1 MDHLRTHRWLSLS
14 ALLLGAAACSTT
26 PPPPPQAEYGEPA
39 VVEGPL
45 PYLGVHGLG
54 IDPRGRLLAGSVVGQ
69 SLSLVDR
76 ESGAVR
82 PFVGPPAGMADD
94 VAFGPDGEVAW
105 TAYLVGELRIRNAAG
120 EIRTV
125 ASGLPGLNS
134 LAYTEDGRLFATQVF
149 MGDALYE
156 IDRGGE
162 QPPRKII
169 EGMGGLN
176 GFEFGPDGH
185 LYGPLWFKG
194 EVVRVNVESGEMDTV
209 ADGFR
214 IPAAVNF
221 DGQGRLYVVDS
232 ATGELLRLRP
242 DSGEKVRVA
251 RLKPSLD
258 NLAIDKQA
266 GLLYVSNMAD
276 NSIQEVDLAD
286 GRVRDLVRTR
296 LAAPSGLAMV
306 GDQLHIADT
315 FAYRVMDTG
324 SGDIREV
331 GRMWA
336 SHLEYP
342 LNAWADEHVVVLTSW
357 ATGTVQVFDRAS
369 GEMTHGFHDFQAP
382 HDAVQLADGSLLVA
396 ELATGRLLRVSGEQ
410 GEQREAVV
418 VALAGPAG
426 MAFNADRST
435 LFVTTAGGSVWAVN
449 PADWSRLAATV
460 AAAAWTRRRVRD
472 GLAMPEG
479 ISVSAAGKLLVMEV
493 GKQRLLEIDPVDGA
507 TRTLAED
514 LPVGLPAL
522 EGLPPTGVF
531 NDVVEAANG
540 DLFFTADRDAGL
552 YRLPRR

>member
-258 NLAIDKQA
+258 NLAIDKKA

-342 LNAWADEHVVVLTSW
+342 LNAWADEHVVVLSSW
-357 ATGTVQVFDRAS
+357 ATGTVQVFDRVS

-410 GEQREAVV
+410 GDQREAVV

-449 PADWSRLAATV
+449 PADWSK
-460 AAAAWTRRRVRD
+460 RRVRD

>member
-1 MDHLRTHRWLSLS
+1 MDHLRTYRWLSLS

-69 SLSLVDR
+69 SLSLIDR

-105 TAYLVGELRIRNAAG
+105 TAYLDGELRIRNAAG

-156 IDRGGE
+156 IDRSGE

-232 ATGELLRLRP
+232 ATGELLRLQP
-242 DSGEKVRVA
+242 GTAEKVRVA

-357 ATGTVQVFDRAS
+357 ATGTVQVYDRAS

-449 PADWSRLAATV
+449 PADWSK
-460 AAAAWTRRRVRD
+460 RRVRD

-540 DLFFTADRDAGL
+540 DLFFTADRDPGL

>member
-1 MDHLRTHRWLSLS
+1 MDHLKKCRWLSLT

-26 PPPPPQAEYGEPA
+26 PPPPAQAEYGEPT

-45 PYLGVHGLG
+45 PWLGVHGLG
-54 IDPRGRLLAGSVVGQ
+54 IDPAGRLLAGSVVGQ

-76 ESGAVR
+76 ESGSVS
-82 PFVGPPAGMADD
+82 PLVGPPVGMADD
-94 VAFGPDGEVAW
+94 VAFGPDGEIAW

-134 LAYTEDGRLFATQVF
+134 LAYTDDGRLFATQVF

-156 IDRGGE
+156 IDRSGE

-176 GFEFGPDGH
+176 GFEFGPDGD

-194 EVVRVNVESGEMDTV
+194 EVVRVNVDSGEITTV
-209 ADGFR
+209 ADGFQ

-232 ATGELLRLRP
+232 ATGELLRVTPGR
-242 DSGEKVRVA
+242 SEKVRVA
-251 RLKPSLD
+251 QLSPSLD
-258 NLAIDKQA
+258 NLAIDKKS
-266 GLLYVSNMAD
+266 GLIYVSNMAD

-296 LAAPSGLAMV
+296 LAAPSGLAIV

-324 SGDIREV
+324 SGEIREV

-342 LNAWADEHVVVLTSW
+342 LNAWADEDVVVLSSW

-396 ELATGRLLRVSGEQ
+396 ELGSGSLLRVSGEQ
-410 GEQREAVV
+410 GEQREPVV
-418 VALAGPAG
+418 VALAGPSG
-426 MAFNADRST
+426 MAFNKDRSR

-449 PADWSRLAATV
+449 PADWSK
-460 AAAAWTRRRVRD
+460 RRVRD

-479 ISVSAAGKLLVMEV
+479 VSVSAAGKLLVMEV
-493 GKQRLLEIDPVDGA
+493 GKRRLLEIDPKDGA
-507 TRTLAED
+507 TRVLAEN

-540 DLFFTADRDAGL
+540 DLFFTADREAGL

>member
-156 IDRGGE
+156 IDRSGE

-194 EVVRVNVESGEMDTV
+194 EVVRVNVESGEMETV

-232 ATGELLRLRP
+232 ATGELLRLQP
-242 DSGEKVRVA
+242 GTAEKVRVA

-324 SGDIREV
+324 SGDIREE

-449 PADWSRLAATV
+449 PADWSR
-460 AAAAWTRRRVRD
+460 RRVRD

>member
-1 MDHLRTHRWLSLS
+1 MDHLRTYRWLSLS

-156 IDRGGE
+156 IDRSGE

-296 LAAPSGLAMV
+296 LAAPSGLAVV

-357 ATGTVQVFDRAS
+357 ATGTVQVYDRAS

-449 PADWSRLAATV
+449 PADWSK
-460 AAAAWTRRRVRD
+460 RRVRD

>member
-156 IDRGGE
+156 IDRSGE

-194 EVVRVNVESGEMDTV
+194 EVVRVNVESGEMETV

-232 ATGELLRLRP
+232 ATGELLRLQP
-242 DSGEKVRVA
+242 GTAEKVRVA

-435 LFVTTAGGSVWAVN
+435 LFVTTAGGSGWAVN
-449 PADWSRLAATV
+449 PADWSK
-460 AAAAWTRRRVRD
+460 RRVRD

>member
-156 IDRGGE
+156 IDRSGE

-449 PADWSRLAATV
+449 PADWSR
-460 AAAAWTRRRVRD
+460 RRVRD

>member
-76 ESGAVR
+76 ESGAVS

-156 IDRGGE
+156 IDRSGE

-232 ATGELLRLRP
+232 ATGELLRLQP
-242 DSGEKVRVA
+242 GTAEKVRVA

-396 ELATGRLLRVSGEQ
+396 ELATGSLLRVSGEQ

-426 MAFNADRST
+426 MAFNGDRSS

-449 PADWSRLAATV
+449 PADWSK
-460 AAAAWTRRRVRD
+460 RRVRD
-472 GLAMPEG
+472 GLVMPEG

-514 LPVGLPAL
+514 LPVGLPVL

>member
-1 MDHLRTHRWLSLS
+1 MDHLRTYRWLSLS

-232 ATGELLRLRP
+232 ATGELLRLQP
-242 DSGEKVRVA
+242 GTAEKVRVA

-449 PADWSRLAATV
+449 PADWSR
-460 AAAAWTRRRVRD
+460 RRVRD

>member
-258 NLAIDKQA
+258 NLAIDKKA

-357 ATGTVQVFDRAS
+357 ATGTVQVFDRVS

-410 GEQREAVV
+410 GDQREAVV

-449 PADWSRLAATV
+449 PADWSK
-460 AAAAWTRRRVRD
+460 RRVRD

>member
-1 MDHLRTHRWLSLS
+1 MDHLRTYRWLSLS

-69 SLSLVDR
+69 SLSLIDR

-156 IDRGGE
+156 IDRSGE

-232 ATGELLRLRP
+232 ATGELLRLQP
-242 DSGEKVRVA
+242 GTAEKVRVA

-449 PADWSRLAATV
+449 PADWSK
-460 AAAAWTRRRVRD
+460 RRVRD

>member
-1 MDHLRTHRWLSLS
+1 MDHLRTYRWLSLS

-306 GDQLHIADT
+306 GGQLHIADT
-315 FAYRVMDTG
+315 FAYRVLDAG

-449 PADWSRLAATV
+449 PADWSK
-460 AAAAWTRRRVRD
+460 RRVRD

-507 TRTLAED
+507 TRTLVED

>member
-1 MDHLRTHRWLSLS
+1 MDHLRTYRWLSLS
-14 ALLLGAAACSTT
+14 ALLLGAVACSTT

-449 PADWSRLAATV
+449 PADWSR
-460 AAAAWTRRRVRD
+460 RRVRD

>member
-1 MDHLRTHRWLSLS
+1 MDHFRKGRWLSLTV
-14 ALLLGAAACSTT
+14 LLLGAAACSTA
-26 PPPPPQAEYGEPA
+26 PPPPEAAYGEP
-39 VVEGPL
+39 VVIEGPL
-45 PYLGVHGLG
+45 PWLGVHGLG
-54 IDPRGRLLAGSVVGQ
+54 VDPRGRLLAGSVVGQ
-69 SLSLVDR
+69 SLSQVDL
-76 ESGAVR
+76 ESGAVS
-82 PFVGPPAGMADD
+82 PFVGPPTGMADD

-134 LAYTEDGRLFATQVF
+134 LAYTDDGRLFATQVF

-156 IDRGGE
+156 IDRSGE

-194 EVVRVNVESGEMDTV
+194 EVVRVDVNSGELETV
-209 ADGFR
+209 ADGFK

-232 ATGELLRLRP
+232 ATGELLRLQP

-324 SGDIREV
+324 SGEIREV

-336 SHLEYP
+336 SPLEYP
-342 LNAWADEHVVVLTSW
+342 LNAWADQNVVVLTSW

-410 GEQREAVV
+410 GEQRDAVV

-426 MAFNADRST
+426 MAFNADRSR

-449 PADWSRLAATV
+449 PADWSK
-460 AAAAWTRRRVRD
+460 RRVRD
-472 GLAMPEG
+472 GLATPEG

-493 GKQRLLEIDPVDGA
+493 GKQRLLEIDPLDGA
-507 TRTLAED
+507 TRVLAED

>member
-1 MDHLRTHRWLSLS
+1 MDHLRTYRWLSLS

-156 IDRGGE
+156 IDRSGE

-449 PADWSRLAATV
+449 PADWSR
-460 AAAAWTRRRVRD
+460 RRVRD

-540 DLFFTADRDAGL
+540 DLFFTADRDPGL

>member
-1 MDHLRTHRWLSLS
+1 MDHLRTYRWLSLS

-134 LAYTEDGRLFATQVF
+134 LAYTDDGRLFATQVF

-156 IDRGGE
+156 IDRSGE

-369 GEMTHGFHDFQAP
+369 GGMTHGFHDFQAP

-449 PADWSRLAATV
+449 PADWS
-460 AAAAWTRRRVRD
+460 RRRVRD

>member
-1 MDHLRTHRWLSLS
+1 MNPLTQCRWLSLS
-14 ALLLGAAACSTT
+14 ALVLGAAACSTA
-26 PPPPPQAEYGEPA
+26 PPPPPEAEYGQPV

-54 IDPRGRLLAGSVVGQ
+54 VDPAGRLLAGSVVGQ

-76 ESGAVR
+76 ETGSVS
-82 PFVGPPAGMADD
+82 PFVAPPVGMADD
-94 VAFGPDGEVAW
+94 VAFGPDGEIAW

-134 LAYTEDGRLFATQVF
+134 LAYTDDGRLFATQVF

-156 IDRGGE
+156 IDRRGE

-176 GFEFGPDGH
+176 GFEFGPDGY

-194 EVVRVNVESGEMDTV
+194 KVVRVNVDSGEMETV
-209 ADGFR
+209 ADGFQ

-221 DGQGRLYVVDS
+221 DGQGRLYVVDT
-232 ATGELLRLRP
+232 ATGELLRVTPGRA
-242 DSGEKVRVA
+242 EKVRVA
-251 RLKPSLD
+251 QLNPSLD
-258 NLAIDKQA
+258 NLAIDKKA
-266 GLLYVSNMAD
+266 GLIYVSNMAD

-306 GDQLHIADT
+306 GDELHIADT

-324 SGDIREV
+324 SGEIREV

-342 LNAWADEHVVVLTSW
+342 LNAWADQNVVVLTSW

-369 GEMTHGFHDFQAP
+369 GEMTHGFHDFKAP

-396 ELATGRLLRVSGEQ
+396 ELGSGSLVRVSGEQ

-426 MAFNADRST
+426 MAFNGDRSS

-449 PADWSRLAATV
+449 PTDWSK
-460 AAAAWTRRRVRD
+460 RRVRD
-472 GLAMPEG
+472 GLAVPEG

-493 GKQRLLEIDPVDGA
+493 GKQRLLEIDPVDGV
-507 TRTLAED
+507 TRTLAKG
-514 LPVGLPAL
+514 LPVGLPTL
-522 EGLPPTGVF
+522 DGLPPTGVF

>member
-1 MDHLRTHRWLSLS
+1 MDHLRTYRWLSLS

-45 PYLGVHGLG
+45 PYLGVYGLG

-82 PFVGPPAGMADD
+82 PFVGPPAGVADD

-156 IDRGGE
+156 IDRSGE

-194 EVVRVNVESGEMDTV
+194 EVVRVNVDSGEMETV

-232 ATGELLRLRP
+232 ATGELLRVTPGRA
-242 DSGEKVRVA
+242 EKVRVA

-258 NLAIDKQA
+258 NLAIDKKA

-331 GRMWA
+331 GRMLA

-342 LNAWADEHVVVLTSW
+342 LNAWADEHVVVLSSW

-449 PADWSRLAATV
+449 PADWSK
-460 AAAAWTRRRVRD
+460 RRVRD

>member
-1 MDHLRTHRWLSLS
+1 MDHLRTYRWLSLS
-14 ALLLGAAACSTT
+14 ALLLGAAACNTT

-156 IDRGGE
+156 IDRSGE

-232 ATGELLRLRP
+232 ATGELLRLQP
-242 DSGEKVRVA
+242 GTAEKVRVA

-449 PADWSRLAATV
+449 PADWSR
-460 AAAAWTRRRVRD
+460 RRVRD

>member
-1 MDHLRTHRWLSLS
+1 MDHLRTYRWLSLS

-69 SLSLVDR
+69 SLSLIDR

-156 IDRGGE
+156 IDRSGE
-162 QPPRKII
+162 RPPRKII

-232 ATGELLRLRP
+232 ATGELLRLQP
-242 DSGEKVRVA
+242 GTAEKVRVA

-296 LAAPSGLAMV
+296 LAAPSGLAVV

-324 SGDIREV
+324 SGDIREE

-357 ATGTVQVFDRAS
+357 ATGTVQVYDRAS

-449 PADWSRLAATV
+449 PADWSK
-460 AAAAWTRRRVRD
+460 RRVRD

>member
-1 MDHLRTHRWLSLS
+1 MDHLRTYRWLSLS

-156 IDRGGE
+156 IDRSGE

-232 ATGELLRLRP
+232 ATGELLRLQP
-242 DSGEKVRVA
+242 GTAEKVRVA

-449 PADWSRLAATV
+449 PADWSK
-460 AAAAWTRRRVRD
+460 RRVRD

>member
-1 MDHLRTHRWLSLS
+1 MDHLRTYRWLSLT

-39 VVEGPL
+39 LVEGPL

-76 ESGAVR
+76 ESGAVS
-82 PFVGPPAGMADD
+82 PFVGPPTGMADD

-194 EVVRVNVESGEMDTV
+194 EVVRVNVDSGEMETV

-232 ATGELLRLRP
+232 ATGELLRLQP
-242 DSGEKVRVA
+242 GTAEKVRVA

-324 SGDIREV
+324 SGDIREE

-449 PADWSRLAATV
+449 PADWSK
-460 AAAAWTRRRVRD
+460 RRVRD

>member
-1 MDHLRTHRWLSLS
+1 MDHLRTYRWLSLS

-156 IDRGGE
+156 IDRSGE

-258 NLAIDKQA
+258 NLAIDKKA

-296 LAAPSGLAMV
+296 LAAPSGLAVV

-324 SGDIREV
+324 SGDIREE

-369 GEMTHGFHDFQAP
+369 GETTHGFHDFQAP
-382 HDAVQLADGSLLVA
+382 HDALQLADGSLLVA

-449 PADWSRLAATV
+449 PADWS
-460 AAAAWTRRRVRD
+460 RRRVRD

>member
-1 MDHLRTHRWLSLS
+1 MDHLRTYRWLSLS
-14 ALLLGAAACSTT
+14 ALLLGAAACNTT

-156 IDRGGE
+156 IDRSGE

-194 EVVRVNVESGEMDTV
+194 EVVRVNVESGEMETV

-449 PADWSRLAATV
+449 PADWSK
-460 AAAAWTRRRVRD
+460 RRVRD

>member
-449 PADWSRLAATV
+449 PADWSR
-460 AAAAWTRRRVRD
+460 RRVRD

>member
-194 EVVRVNVESGEMDTV
+194 EVVRVNVDSGEMETV

-232 ATGELLRLRP
+232 ATGELLRVTPGR
-242 DSGEKVRVA
+242 SEKVRVA
-251 RLKPSLD
+251 QLSPSLD
-258 NLAIDKQA
+258 NLAIDKKA
-266 GLLYVSNMAD
+266 GLIYVSNMAD

-324 SGDIREV
+324 SGDIREE

-369 GEMTHGFHDFQAP
+369 GGMTHGFHDFQAP

-449 PADWSRLAATV
+449 PADWSK
-460 AAAAWTRRRVRD
+460 RRVRD

-493 GKQRLLEIDPVDGA
+493 GKQRLLEIDPGDGA

>member
-1 MDHLRTHRWLSLS
+1 MDHLRTYRWLSLS

-449 PADWSRLAATV
+449 PADWSR
-460 AAAAWTRRRVRD
+460 RRVRD

>member
-1 MDHLRTHRWLSLS
+1 MDHLRTYRWLSLS

-69 SLSLVDR
+69 SLSLIDR

-156 IDRGGE
+156 IDRSGE

-232 ATGELLRLRP
+232 ATGELLRLQP
-242 DSGEKVRVA
+242 GTAEKVRVA

-369 GEMTHGFHDFQAP
+369 GETTHGFHDFQAP
-382 HDAVQLADGSLLVA
+382 HDALQLADGSLLVA

-449 PADWSRLAATV
+449 PADWSK
-460 AAAAWTRRRVRD
+460 RRVRD

-540 DLFFTADRDAGL
+540 DLFFTADRDPGL

>member
-156 IDRGGE
+156 IDRSGE

-194 EVVRVNVESGEMDTV
+194 EVVRVNVESGEMETV

-232 ATGELLRLRP
+232 ATGELLRLQP
-242 DSGEKVRVA
+242 GTAEKVRVA

-324 SGDIREV
+324 SGDIREE

-449 PADWSRLAATV
+449 PADWSK
-460 AAAAWTRRRVRD
+460 RRVRD

>member
-54 IDPRGRLLAGSVVGQ
+54 IDPQGRLLAGSVVGQ

-76 ESGAVR
+76 ESGAVS

-449 PADWSRLAATV
+449 PADWSK
-460 AAAAWTRRRVRD
+460 RRVRD
-472 GLAMPEG
+472 GLVMPEG

-514 LPVGLPAL
+514 LPVGLPVL

>member
-1 MDHLRTHRWLSLS
+1 MDHLRTYRWLSLT

-26 PPPPPQAEYGEPA
+26 PPPPPEAEYGEPV

-54 IDPRGRLLAGSVVGQ
+54 IDPQGRLLAGSVVGQ

-76 ESGAVR
+76 ESGAVS
-82 PFVGPPAGMADD
+82 PFVGPPTGMADD

-134 LAYTEDGRLFATQVF
+134 LAYTDDGRLFATQVF

-156 IDRGGE
+156 IDRSGE

-194 EVVRVNVESGEMDTV
+194 EVVRVNVESGEMETV
-209 ADGFR
+209 ADGFQ

-342 LNAWADEHVVVLTSW
+342 LNAWADEHVVVLSSW
-357 ATGTVQVFDRAS
+357 ATGTVQVFDRVS

-449 PADWSRLAATV
+449 PADWSK
-460 AAAAWTRRRVRD
+460 RRVRD

>member
-156 IDRGGE
+156 IDRSGE

-194 EVVRVNVESGEMDTV
+194 EVVRVNVESGEMETV

-232 ATGELLRLRP
+232 ATGELLRLQP
-242 DSGEKVRVA
+242 GTAEKVRVA

-396 ELATGRLLRVSGEQ
+396 ELATGSLLRVSGEQ

-426 MAFNADRST
+426 MAFNGDRSS

-449 PADWSRLAATV
+449 PADWSK
-460 AAAAWTRRRVRD
+460 RRVRD
-472 GLAMPEG
+472 GLVMPEG

-514 LPVGLPAL
+514 LPVGLPVL

>member
-54 IDPRGRLLAGSVVGQ
+54 IDPQGRLLAGSVVGQ

-156 IDRGGE
+156 IDRSGE

-194 EVVRVNVESGEMDTV
+194 EVVRVNVESGEMETV

-232 ATGELLRLRP
+232 ATGELLRLQP
-242 DSGEKVRVA
+242 GTAEKVRVA

-449 PADWSRLAATV
+449 PADWSK
-460 AAAAWTRRRVRD
+460 RRVRD

>member
-54 IDPRGRLLAGSVVGQ
+54 IDPQGRLLAGSVVGQ

-76 ESGAVR
+76 ESGAVS

-156 IDRGGE
+156 IDRSGE

-194 EVVRVNVESGEMDTV
+194 EVVRVNVESGEMETV

-232 ATGELLRLRP
+232 ATGELLRLQP
-242 DSGEKVRVA
+242 GTAEKVRVA

-449 PADWSRLAATV
+449 PADWSK
-460 AAAAWTRRRVRD
+460 RRVRD

>member
-1 MDHLRTHRWLSLS
+1 MDHLRTYRWLSLS

-69 SLSLVDR
+69 SLSLIDR

-156 IDRGGE
+156 IDRSGE

-232 ATGELLRLRP
+232 ATGELLRLQP
-242 DSGEKVRVA
+242 GTAEKVRVA

-296 LAAPSGLAMV
+296 LAAPSGLAVV

-324 SGDIREV
+324 SGDIREE

-357 ATGTVQVFDRAS
+357 ATGTVQVYDRAS

-449 PADWSRLAATV
+449 PADWSK
-460 AAAAWTRRRVRD
+460 RRVRD

>member
-1 MDHLRTHRWLSLS
+1 MDHLRTYRWLSLS

-156 IDRGGE
+156 IDRSGE

-449 PADWSRLAATV
+449 PADWSK
-460 AAAAWTRRRVRD
+460 RRVRD

>member
-1 MDHLRTHRWLSLS
+1 MDHLRNHRWLALS
-14 ALLLGAAACSTT
+14 VLLLGAAACSTA
-26 PPPPPQAEYGEPA
+26 PPPPPEAEYGEPA

-156 IDRGGE
+156 IDRSGE

-194 EVVRVNVESGEMDTV
+194 EVVRVNVESGELDTV
-209 ADGFR
+209 ADGFQ

-232 ATGELLRLRP
+232 ATGELLRLQP

-258 NLAIDKQA
+258 NLAIDKKA

-296 LAAPSGLAMV
+296 LAVPSGLAVV

-449 PADWSRLAATV
+449 PADWSK
-460 AAAAWTRRRVRD
+460 RRVRD

-540 DLFFTADRDAGL
+540 DLFFTADRDPGL

>member
-1 MDHLRTHRWLSLS
+1 
-14 ALLLGAAACSTT
+14 
-26 PPPPPQAEYGEPA
+26 
-39 VVEGPL
+39 
-45 PYLGVHGLG
+45 
-54 IDPRGRLLAGSVVGQ
+54 
-69 SLSLVDR
+69 
-76 ESGAVR
+76 
-82 PFVGPPAGMADD
+82 
-94 VAFGPDGEVAW
+94 
-105 TAYLVGELRIRNAAG
+105 
-120 EIRTV
+120 
-125 ASGLPGLNS
+125 
-134 LAYTEDGRLFATQVF
+134 
-149 MGDALYE
+149 
-156 IDRGGE
+156 
-162 QPPRKII
+162 
-169 EGMGGLN
+169 
-176 GFEFGPDGH
+176 
-185 LYGPLWFKG
+185 
-194 EVVRVNVESGEMDTV
+194 
-209 ADGFR
+209 
-214 IPAAVNF
+214 
-221 DGQGRLYVVDS
+221 
-232 ATGELLRLRP
+232 
-242 DSGEKVRVA
+242 
-251 RLKPSLD
+251 
-258 NLAIDKQA
+258 
-266 GLLYVSNMAD
+266 
-276 NSIQEVDLAD
+276 
-286 GRVRDLVRTR
+286 
-296 LAAPSGLAMV
+296 MV

-324 SGDIREV
+324 SGDIREE

-369 GEMTHGFHDFQAP
+369 GETTHGFHDFQAP
-382 HDAVQLADGSLLVA
+382 HDALQLADGSLLVA

-449 PADWSRLAATV
+449 PADWSK
-460 AAAAWTRRRVRD
+460 RRVRD

>member
-54 IDPRGRLLAGSVVGQ
+54 IDPQGRLLAGSVVGQ

-76 ESGAVR
+76 ESGAVS

-156 IDRGGE
+156 IDRSGE

-194 EVVRVNVESGEMDTV
+194 EVVRVNVESGEMETV

-426 MAFNADRST
+426 MAFNGDRST

-449 PADWSRLAATV
+449 PADWSK
-460 AAAAWTRRRVRD
+460 RRVRD